1 MSVEPDAGS
10 AAPVRSEL
18 FGPSRRTTTIGVLL
32 LISMVAFEAMGVG
45 TAMPALVADLGALA
59 LYAWPFVAFMAAN
72 VVGTVLGGRWCD
84 RSGPRAPLV
93 AAPVLFGV
101 GLLVAGTATA
111 MPQLLV
117 GRMLQGLGAGVSTVA
132 VYVLIAI
139 VYPERARPAM
149 FGLMSSAWVLPSL
162 IGPPIAGVVTERLSW
177 HWVFF
182 GLVPVV
188 GLVMGLV
195 VPAARTLSPPDPGRE
210 AVPRRRGLVLGA
222 LCTAVGVS
230 ALSWATQLPSVWT
243 AVVAGVALGL
253 LVASIRW
260 LVPSGVFRARR
271 GVPAVVAARG
281 LIAGVFFTTNSY
293 LPLMLSSTHHWT
305 LATAGAPLV
314 VGSLGWSAA
323 SGWQGRHPDL
333 RRPRL
338 LRIGFGLLAAG
349 ATGLLLVA
357 PTWGIAWLALPL
369 WGIAGIGMGLG
380 YSSLA
385 FLLLQQ
391 SSAEEVGFNSSAAQM
406 SDQLSSAILI
416 GAGGALLALLG
427 SPALALPVL
436 LAALAGLAVLG
447 ALLAS
452 RATTESH
459 SPRYGD
465 MSGSGAP
472 DPPRY
477 GDISG

>member
-1 MSVEPDAGS
+1 M
-10 AAPVRSEL
+10 APVRSEL
-18 FGPSRRTTTIGVLL
+18 FGPSRRTTTVGVLL

-45 TAMPALVADLGALA
+45 TAMPALVADLGALS

-93 AAPVLFGV
+93 GAPVLFGV
-101 GLLVAGTATA
+101 GLLVAGTATG

-117 GRMLQGLGAGVSTVA
+117 GRALQGLGAGVLTVA
-132 VYVLIAI
+132 VYVLISI

-188 GLVMGLV
+188 ALAVGLV

-210 AVPRRRGLVLGA
+210 PAPRRRGLVLSA

-230 ALSWATQLPSVWT
+230 ALSWATQRPSIST
-243 AVVAGVALGL
+243 AVMAGVALVL
-253 LVASIRW
+253 LVVSIRW

-333 RRPRL
+333 RRPLL

-349 ATGLLLVA
+349 AAGLLLVA
-357 PTWGIAWLALPL
+357 PAWGIAWLALPL

-391 SSAEEVGFNSSAAQM
+391 SSAEQVGFNSSAAQM

-436 LAALAGLAVLG
+436 LTALAGLAVLG

-452 RATTESH
+452 RSL
-459 SPRYGD
+459 SPPRYGD
-465 MSGSGAP
+465 ITGSGVP